1 MELVWFQGH
10 KWVRES
16 LKLNEISVI
25 FGKCTS
31 FNGLY
36 NMAHPE
42 IRYGPNMKNL
52 RSAMQAVPSTETL
65 TNRGITNRGINEDAT
80 TVYGNTSFVY

>member
-42 IRYGPNMKNL
+42 IELWAEHEKSL
-52 RSAMQAVPSTETL
+52 RSAMQAVCPSTETL
-65 TNRGITNRGINEDAT
+65 TNRGITNRGINK
-80 TVYGNTSFVY
+80 